1 MATMAT
7 LFIPAPLRTLCAGEV
22 QVDLEAGSVRALIRA
37 LEARYPGTA
46 ERLVVDDALRAGWAV
61 SVDGAMVRGLT
72 AKLLPTSE
80 VHFVPA
86 VGGG

>member
-7 LFIPAPLRTLCAGEV
+7 LFIPAPLRPLCAGEV
-22 QVDLEAGSVRALIRA
+22 QVELEAGSVRALIRA
-37 LEARYPGTA
+37 LDTRYPGTA
-46 ERLVVDDALRAGWAV
+46 ERLVVDDALRTGWAV
-61 SVDGAMVRGLT
+61 SVDGAMVRTLT
-72 AKLLPTSE
+72 AKLQPTSE

>member
-7 LFIPAPLRTLCAGEV
+7 LFIPAPLRTLCAGEA
-22 QVDLEAGSVRALIRA
+22 QVELDAVNVRALIRA

-46 ERLVVDDALRAGWAV
+46 ERLVVEDALRPGWAV
-61 SVDGAMVRGLT
+61 SVDGVMARGLA
-72 AKLLPTSE
+72 AKLQPTSE